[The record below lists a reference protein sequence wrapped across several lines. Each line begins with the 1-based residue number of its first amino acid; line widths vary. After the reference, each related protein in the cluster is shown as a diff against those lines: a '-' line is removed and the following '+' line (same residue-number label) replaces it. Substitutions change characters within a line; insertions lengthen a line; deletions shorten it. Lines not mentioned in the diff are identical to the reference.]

1 MANGKKRKN
10 TIFSIQKDGVEIED
24 PDMILD
30 LATNYYKDLFG
41 HSGRSDIKLQQGC
54 WTDEE
59 KISQTESE
67 NLCKHF
73 DMEEVKQVVFGME
86 KNTASG
92 PDHLPMEF
100 FQICWDVIKQDLMDM
115 FEEFYESKLDLSR
128 LNYGT
133 ITLIPKIK
141 EANQIQ
147 QYRPICLLNVV
158 FKFFSKT
165 LMLRLESVME
175 RIINK
180 GQTAFL
186 KGRNIMEGTMS
197 LHEIIHDTKV
207 KKKEGLVLKLDFE
220 KAYDKVSWDFLFD
233 CLEQRGFPPRWCS
246 WIKKVVTCGTLSV
259 KVNDQMGP
267 YFTSGKGVRQGDPLS
282 ALLFNLAVDALAKM
296 IQMGQQNHLIKGLIP
311 EYIEGGLALL
321 QYADDTILCI
331 QDDLEVAQNLK
342 LLLYLYEGM
351 SGLKI
356 NFNKSEVIMISHNNE
371 KSLMYAEMFNCA
383 TGSWPIKYLGVPVSG
398 SSIQVSTW
406 LPLVEKK

>member
-1 MANGKKRKN
+1 
-10 TIFSIQKDGVEIED
+10 
-24 PDMILD
+24 
-30 LATNYYKDLFG
+30 
-41 HSGRSDIKLQQGC
+41 
-54 WTDEE
+54 
-59 KISQTESE
+59 
-67 NLCKHF
+67 
-73 DMEEVKQVVFGME
+73 
-86 KNTASG
+86 
-92 PDHLPMEF
+92 
-100 FQICWDVIKQDLMDM
+100 
-115 FEEFYESKLDLSR
+115 
-128 LNYGT
+128 
-133 ITLIPKIK
+133 
-141 EANQIQ
+141 
-147 QYRPICLLNVV
+147 
-158 FKFFSKT
+158 
-165 LMLRLESVME
+165 
-175 RIINK
+175 
-180 GQTAFL
+180 
-186 KGRNIMEGTMS
+186 MEGTMS

-233 CLEQRGFPPRWCS
+233 YLEQRGFPPRWCR

-282 ALLFNLAVDALAKM
+282 PLLFNLAVDALAKM

-342 LLLYLYEGM
+342 LLLYLYKGM
-351 SGLKI
+351 SSLKI
-356 NFNKSEVIMISHNNE
+356 NFNKSEVIMISQDNE

-406 LPLVEKK
+406 LPLVEKINKRLDGWKGGALSLGGRLTLLNSCLSSIPIYSMSMYLLPKTILKKIDVIRKRFFWQGGESEEKIPLGQMVKNLSAEESRWLGS

>member
-1 MANGKKRKN
+1 
-10 TIFSIQKDGVEIED
+10 
-24 PDMILD
+24 
-30 LATNYYKDLFG
+30 
-41 HSGRSDIKLQQGC
+41 
-54 WTDEE
+54 
-59 KISQTESE
+59 
-67 NLCKHF
+67 
-73 DMEEVKQVVFGME
+73 
-86 KNTASG
+86 
-92 PDHLPMEF
+92 
-100 FQICWDVIKQDLMDM
+100 
-115 FEEFYESKLDLSR
+115 
-128 LNYGT
+128 
-133 ITLIPKIK
+133 
-141 EANQIQ
+141 
-147 QYRPICLLNVV
+147 
-158 FKFFSKT
+158 
-165 LMLRLESVME
+165 
-175 RIINK
+175 
-180 GQTAFL
+180 
-186 KGRNIMEGTMS
+186 MEGTMS

-207 KKKEGLVLKLDFE
+207 KKKEGLILKLDFE
-220 KAYDKVSWDFLFD
+220 KTYDKVSLDFLFY

-282 ALLFNLAVDALAKM
+282 PLLFNLAVDALAKM

-311 EYIEGGLALL
+311 EYIGGGLALL

-356 NFNKSEVIMISHNNE
+356 NFNKSEVIMISQDNE

-406 LPLVEKK
+406 LPLVEKINKRLDGWKG